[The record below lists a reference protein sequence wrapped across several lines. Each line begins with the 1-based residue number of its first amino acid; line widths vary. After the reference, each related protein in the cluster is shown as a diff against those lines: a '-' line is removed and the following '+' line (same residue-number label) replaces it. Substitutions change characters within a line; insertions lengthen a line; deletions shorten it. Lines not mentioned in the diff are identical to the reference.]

1 MVLRMRRTTPDKT
14 AAVMHGIDGMVP
26 STGRGTQHRGQRSNV
41 AFGDGRK
48 GRLLERTRRMG
59 NWQARRRSRAA
70 HGGRQGQ
77 RHRWKDGHGHGAAG
91 GGQPSDSKTGC
102 QRAHIRIWLQRR
114 GRCAKLCI
122 VANFSATAVARHLV
136 AEALT
141 DVVGPRVAQR
151 AFLGRAL
158 SDVTLGG
165 VAAVRVVPAITGAV
179 VPGVGA
185 IS

>member
-1 MVLRMRRTTPDKT
+1 M
-14 AAVMHGIDGMVP
+14 AG
-26 STGRGTQHRGQRSNV
+26 GRGRDT
-41 AFGDGRK
+41 DG
-48 GRLLERTRRMG
+48 GTDMDTARLEED
-59 NWQARRRSRAA
+59 NRATA
-70 HGGRQGQ
+70 
-77 RHRWKDGHGHGAAG
+77 
-91 GGQPSDSKTGC
+91 SKTGC

-151 AFLGRAL
+151 SFLGRAL